1 MTRVEQELAM
11 QKARAQ
17 FVALFLQEVGYHEKA
32 SNAQLDDPTANAGSN
47 NWNKFAAHI
56 DSLRALGLNF
66 YNGLKNIGPA
76 GEWCDI
82 SYDDVMIRL
91 IMSLGLDPVEAARVA
106 MLVLYQ
112 PADSCGA
119 GCEFSAGYYRAAGAW
134 IDRSGTPEPA
144 DQIFFGPKKSE
155 VHTGAVVDVDDTYV
169 YTVEGNSGNAVQRKQ
184 YRRTDSNIAGYG
196 KPNFAVIAYLFMEQ
210 EPDPETPIQDDVDT
224 EPTNERDR
232 LLAILGDK
240 WIGTYR
246 DLPDW
251 AKAETMELIK
261 LGALKGTEAVEDPED
276 TRIGA
281 TLSFVRSLIIAL
293 RTVKALAGSA
303 LIATVAEALA
313 AAAETLRPPAE

>member
-1 MTRVEQELAM
+1 MTRVEQELAI

-32 SNAQLDDPTANAGSN
+32 SNSQLDDPTANSGNN

-56 DSLRALGLNF
+56 DSLRALGLRF

-82 SYDDVMIRL
+82 SYDDVMILL
-91 IMSLGLDPVEAARVA
+91 IMSLGLDPVEAAKLA

-144 DQIFFGPKKSE
+144 DQIFFGPKNSE
-155 VHTGAVVDVDDTYV
+155 THTGAVVDVDDTYV

-196 KPNFAVIAYLFMEQ
+196 KPNFAVIAPLFVEQ

-232 LLAILGDK
+232 LLSLLGDK
-240 WIGTYR
+240 WIETYH
-246 DLPDW
+246 DVPESVAL
-251 AKAETMELIK
+251 EVMELIH
-261 LGALKGTEAVEDPED
+261 LGALKGTKVVDNPED
-276 TRIGA
+276 TVIHMPW
-281 TLSFVRSLIIAL
+281 SSVRVMVICL
-293 RTVKALAGSA
+293 RTVKALAGAADKAA
-303 LIATVAEALA
+303 LADALTAVAEALKQ
-313 AAAETLRPPAE
+313 

>member
-1 MTRVEQELAM
+1 MTRAEQELAI

-32 SNAQLDDPTANAGSN
+32 SNSQLDDPTANIGGN

-144 DQIFFGPKKSE
+144 DQIFFGPKNSE
-155 VHTGAVVDVDDTYV
+155 THTGAVVDVDDTYV

-196 KPNFAVIAYLFMEQ
+196 KPNFAVIAYLFVEQ
-210 EPDPETPIQDDVDT
+210 EPDPETPIADDV
-224 EPTNERDR
+224 EPTTERDR
-232 LLAILGDK
+232 LLAILGDR

-251 AKAETMELIK
+251 ARPEAMELIK
-261 LGALKGTEAVEDPED
+261 LGALKGTKPVEDPED
-276 TRIGA
+276 TAIGA

-293 RTVKALAGSA
+293 RTVKALAGAADKAA
-303 LIATVAEALA
+303 LADALTAAAEALKQ
-313 AAAETLRPPAE
+313 